1 MKKQLLKERL
11 QQLAGITPI
20 YEDSLTE
27 QSQGSCPNGV
37 NQNALNVYLSAVG
50 NPQLGDPGINQTFI
64 NNMAGKST
72 QFYQRRAFALTS
84 KAVQLNGG
92 SGQMFCNGKN
102 PMWQAQL
109 MMRMQYANNCQQNP
123 GSC

>member
-1 MKKQLLKERL
+1 MC
-11 QQLAGITPI
+11 
-20 YEDSLTE
+20 S
-27 QSQGSCPNGV
+27 NGV
-37 NQNALNVYLSAVG
+37 SQQALQAYMPNHS
-50 NPQLGDPGINQTFI
+50 NPQLGDHGITQQFV
-64 NNMAGKST
+64 NNMAGKSS
-72 QFYQRRAFALTS
+72 QFYNQRKVAFTQ